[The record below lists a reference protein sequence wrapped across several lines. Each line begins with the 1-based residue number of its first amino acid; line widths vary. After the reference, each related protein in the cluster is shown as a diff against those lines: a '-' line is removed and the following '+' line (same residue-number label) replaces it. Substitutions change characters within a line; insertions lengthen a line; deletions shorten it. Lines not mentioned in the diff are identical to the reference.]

1 MTQLLE
7 GRDTVVELKKKTR
20 KYTLKLAVVPLAPR
34 IFRIAA
40 QNETYPSSSM
50 SKRQLTKNQGNV
62 GAAVN
67 QVTTNE
73 LASFESDKRLKIN
86 MHTFQANHNTLE
98 IIILD
103 VDQLSIVLLPSI
115 VPVVDGA
122 LK

>member
-1 MTQLLE
+1 M
-7 GRDTVVELKKKTR
+7 
-20 KYTLKLAVVPLAPR
+20 
-34 IFRIAA
+34 
-40 QNETYPSSSM
+40 
-50 SKRQLTKNQGNV
+50 

-73 LASFESDKRLKIN
+73 LASIESDKRLKIN
-86 MHTFQANHNTLE
+86 MHTFQANHNTLK

-115 VPVVDGA
+115 VPVADGA